1 MATALPLLAH
11 TGARGRLST
20 GHHPEEVPVSFASE
34 PGRDDGGLPPVNI
47 VVPDDARDLDR
58 DVLAY
63 RRELRAR
70 RRRQR
75 LTRFLR
81 PFQAPGFGRHAALIP
96 LIAVCLAVALVG
108 GAVLS
113 VVTMSPAAAPTL
125 SSPAGPAQAGSPAI
139 ELAALPPGSVQL
151 DQGPVAVRSLVSSA
165 IAIVPANCDC
175 GIELSRLAGQAADA
189 GVPLIFVGTT
199 QPITQLDALAAR
211 YGDQLAVPAADSSG
225 ALTRAFHPASL
236 TVLLVFRDANA
247 EVLRDLTANFEL
259 SPTLHR
265 LGQPSAITAT

>member
-1 MATALPLLAH
+1 M
-11 TGARGRLST
+11 
-20 GHHPEEVPVSFASE
+20 SFASE
-34 PGRDDGGLPPVNI
+34 PGRDEGGLPPVNI

-63 RRELRAR
+63 RRELRAQ

-81 PFQAPGFGRHAALIP
+81 PFQAPGFGRQAAIIP
-96 LIAVCLAVALVG
+96 LIAVFLAVALVG

-125 SSPAGPAQAGSPAI
+125 SSPQGPAQALARPV
-139 ELAALPPGSVQL
+139 ELTALPSGSVQL
-151 DQGPVAVRSLVSSA
+151 DQGRVAVRSLVSSA

-189 GVPLIFVGTT
+189 HVRLIFAGTT
-199 QPITQLDALAAR
+199 QPITQLDSLAAR
-211 YGDQLAVPAADSSG
+211 YGDRLAVAAADPDGVLTVTYHPSG
-225 ALTRAFHPASL
+225 L
-236 TVLLVFRDANA
+236 TVLLVFRDGNA
-247 EVLRDLTANFEL
+247 EVRRDLTATFEL
-259 SPTLHR
+259 TPTLHQ
-265 LGQPSAITAT
+265 LGQPSAVLGR